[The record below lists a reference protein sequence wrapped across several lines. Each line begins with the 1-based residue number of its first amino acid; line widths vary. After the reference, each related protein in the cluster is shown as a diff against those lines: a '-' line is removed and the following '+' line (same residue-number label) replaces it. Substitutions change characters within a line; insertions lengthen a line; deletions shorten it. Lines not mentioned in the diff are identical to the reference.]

1 MAAEEVD
8 PTKLEIA
15 DELIAERNNFTPG
28 ETPEDMTPWQ
38 RPITAVVDVMNNWM
52 GKFICLSMVPLIVV
66 VVIEVL
72 SRNAFAIMASNGWGE
87 LARSLGLGPT
97 VFAYD
102 ISRMIAGVTVALMR
116 PSCA

>member
-8 PTKLEIA
+8 PAKLEIA

-28 ETPEDMTPWQ
+28 ETPEDMTAWQ
-38 RPITAVVDVMNNWM
+38 RPITAAIDITNNWV
-52 GKFICLSMVPLIVV
+52 GRLICLLMIPLIAV
-66 VVIEVL
+66 VVIEVF
-72 SRNAFAIMASNGWGE
+72 SRNTFSVLANNGWGD

-102 ISRMIAGVTVALMR
+102 ISRMIAGVLFMA
-116 PSCA
+116 AAG